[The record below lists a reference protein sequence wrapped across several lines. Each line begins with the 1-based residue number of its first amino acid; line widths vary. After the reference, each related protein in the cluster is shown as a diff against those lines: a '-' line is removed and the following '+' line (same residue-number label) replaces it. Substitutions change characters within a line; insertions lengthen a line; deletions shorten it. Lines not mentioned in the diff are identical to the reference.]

1 MKHTTWNESPT
12 YVRSVNKR
20 DQILEK
26 LLLKFRARQSDE
38 LRLFISE
45 VLRIVSRFY
54 PLLNKEFLDPH
65 TVTHMKRIEWEIE
78 QAAKPISNACLSEW
92 LRMKRMTFAFSW
104 AATQKALIN
113 AGMPVEPKMLPA
125 GVLAHHVQKKSLVGT
140 PGDRIHLAFERLKRK
155 VIDAV
160 QMARLMEESLD
171 EALVRVGKAF
181 PAARR
186 QKKLPVLTRSL
197 VEAAKPIPE
206 ANPVYGPQFID
217 ADEWDAIVDEYRDA
231 YLPKYRDPRYELE
244 EPVSAGEDGEYT
256 LYPWQVEQEMT
267 EDFVASVR
275 AGEVDGARA
284 EGITDFVWIAVLSAG
299 HTCEFCRKRDGM
311 LTSEIEAKL
320 AGEWADDE
328 EDAVVP
334 PAHPNC
340 YCRVAPATDNIP
352 DRPSGNAED
361 IEDWLSS

>member
-26 LLLKFRARQSDE
+26 LLLKSRARQTDE

-45 VLRIVSRFY
+45 VLRIVTRFY
-54 PLLNKEFLDPH
+54 PLLNKGFLDPH
-65 TVTHMKRIEWEIE
+65 TVSNMKRIEWEIE
-78 QAAKPISNACLSEW
+78 QAAKPISSACLGEW
-92 LRMKRMTFAFSW
+92 LRMKRMTYAFSW

-113 AGMPVEPKMLPA
+113 AGMPVAPKMLPA
-125 GVLAHHVQKKSLVGT
+125 GALAHHVQKKSLVGT

-160 QMARLMEESLD
+160 QLSRTMEDTLD
-171 EALVRVGKAF
+171 EALIRVGRAF

-197 VEAAKPIPE
+197 VEAARSPE
-206 ANPVYGPQFID
+206 ANPVYGPLFID
-217 ADEWDAIVDEYRDA
+217 ADEWDAIVEEYRKA

-275 AGEVDGARA
+275 AGEVDGAKA

-352 DRPSGNAED
+352 DRPASNAED
-361 IEDWLSS
+361 MEDWLSS